1 MKRYRLRDEGL
12 SWRRIEDEVVAVDVP
27 TSTYLSANDSGTV
40 LWQALAD
47 GATHEELTALLVER
61 FGIDT
66 DAAATDVDDF
76 LAQLR
81 EQGLLDES

>member
-12 SWRRIEDEVVAVDVP
+12 SWRRIEEEVVAVDVP
-27 TSTYLSANDSGTV
+27 TSTYLTANDSGTV
-40 LWQALAD
+40 LWQALAE
-47 GATHEELTALLVER
+47 GATRDELAALLVDR
-61 FGIDT
+61 FGLEPE
-66 DAAATDVDDF
+66 AAGADVDHF